1 MRSAKAGS
9 DDPASMSAL
18 LKETADSFGELI
30 ADHIRLARIE
40 LAVDLKTYL
49 GALGL
54 SLVAALLF
62 VIAYAFAW
70 VSLALVLARLCGAPI
85 AFGAAA
91 AFHLVGGGVLL
102 RVVSGR
108 VKRTKVMRESLVE
121 VRRTAHALAHPAEG
135 GAS

>member
-1 MRSAKAGS
+1 
-9 DDPASMSAL
+9 MSAL

>member
-1 MRSAKAGS
+1 
-9 DDPASMSAL
+9 
-18 LKETADSFGELI
+18 
-30 ADHIRLARIE
+30 
-40 LAVDLKTYL
+40 
-49 GALGL
+49 
-54 SLVAALLF
+54 
-62 VIAYAFAW
+62 VIGYAFAW
-70 VSLALVLARLCGAPI
+70 VSLALVLARFCGAPI

-108 VKRTKVMRESLVE
+108 VKRTKVMGESLVE

>member
-30 ADHIRLARIE
+30 GDHIRLARIE

-62 VIAYAFAW
+62 VIGYAFTW
-70 VSLALVLARLCGAPI
+70 VSLALVLARFCGAPI

-108 VKRTKVMRESLVE
+108 VKRTKVMGESLVE